1 MIRHTPARLSL
12 KALGALALAAL
23 PMSVQAAP
31 PRENRSLDSVHQPVV
46 SQSAYTF
53 DVLAGAS
60 GGLSAAEALRLNDWF
75 VSIGLGYGDNVA
87 IVTEGG
93 YYSPAVREDVAAIV
107 ARHGLL
113 VSEDSSAIAGPA
125 AAGSIRV
132 IVRRSTARVPGC
144 PDWRSKQE
152 TNMSLPTSSN
162 FGCGVNSNFAAM
174 VADPEDLVRGQ
185 GTDSDLRTATSNR
198 AISAYRDKAPTGAGD
213 LKQIN
218 AGGQ

>member
-1 MIRHTPARLSL
+1 MIHHTPARLSL
-12 KALGALALAAL
+12 KTLGVIALIAL
-23 PMSVQAAP
+23 PFSVQAASA
-31 PRENRSLDSVHQPVV
+31 RENRSVDSVRQPVV

-53 DVLAGAS
+53 DVQAGSS

-75 VSIGLGYGDNVA
+75 VSIGLGYGDDVA
-87 IVTEGG
+87 VVTEGG
-93 YYSPAVREDVAAIV
+93 YYSPAVRDDVAAVV

-113 VSEDSSAIAGPA
+113 VSEDSSAVAGTAPA
-125 AAGSIRV
+125 GGIRL

-162 FGCGVNSNFAAM
+162 FGCGVNSNWAAM
-174 VADPEDLVRGQ
+174 VANPEDLVRGQ

-198 AISAYRDKAPTGAGD
+198 AISTYRDKAPTGAGD